1 MNDRLTT
8 GFIGRGSRIR
18 QRTKKIWFDGLLHAC
33 HIKPTVDALETSNG
47 KSFAHAQKYNLA
59 LFIHPYLSSSDVSA
73 SIRTRQHYGENEWA
87 KRHTWQ
93 SWRDHYKHKQTD
105 LDSRIDKLVELY
117 PPSSD
122 RKGMAPVK
130 RSVKRLRR
138 SDALRDDSDGE
149 VFDLGDDDTDK
160 EQLREEAVEA
170 KEEEEEEED
179 ESLSAERASAG
190 GGNRKRSRTG
200 KSL

>member
-1 MNDRLTT
+1 M
-8 GFIGRGSRIR
+8 
-18 QRTKKIWFDGLLHAC
+18 
-33 HIKPTVDALETSNG
+33 P
-47 KSFAHAQKYNLA
+47 
-59 LFIHPYLSSSDVSA
+59 SA
-73 SIRTRQHYGENEWA
+73 SIRTKQQYGENEWA

-130 RSVKRLRR
+130 RSVKRPRR

-149 VFDLGDDDTDK
+149 VFDLSDDDTDK
-160 EQLREEAVEA
+160 EKLREEAVEA
-170 KEEEEEEED
+170 EEEEEEEA
-179 ESLSAERASAG
+179 EKNLLAERASG
-190 GGNRKRSRTG
+190 GGGNNRKRSRIG